1 MNPGPAVLISENS
14 SEFFFIRFTMF
25 SANLTGGCFVFL
37 AKTKATLEERSKLN
51 SWGGISTTTPSK
63 LIFESMVETIDKNYS
78 IFSPAASMNLCNT
91 DIIFDPNKTPSF
103 KMGPF
108 SEFLRNKKGSIRS
121 LHPYWSICCN
131 GKNKN
136 LLKTTSRHAYGVG
149 SPWSSMLN
157 LDTYQLNIGIN
168 PERAV
173 TLIHHIETIV
183 GVPYRYNKEFTQPIN
198 KKNKIKIE
206 KFYLSTRF
214 KNLDIQKRKKLNEHF
229 FKEMK
234 KKKKLNYYKTKFGI
248 EIWSFRMKDFYEVA
262 VSFFIKDI
270 YNYLEKPID
279 IKLNI

>member
-1 MNPGPAVLISENS
+1 MKNS
-14 SEFFFIRFTMF
+14 VEIDFKNEFLKSLKKVNIKNIKNLYVTSNL
-25 SANLTGGCFVFL
+25 SAIG
-37 AKTKATLEERSKLN
+37 RIKLDKN
-51 SWGGISTTTPSK
+51 KKLK